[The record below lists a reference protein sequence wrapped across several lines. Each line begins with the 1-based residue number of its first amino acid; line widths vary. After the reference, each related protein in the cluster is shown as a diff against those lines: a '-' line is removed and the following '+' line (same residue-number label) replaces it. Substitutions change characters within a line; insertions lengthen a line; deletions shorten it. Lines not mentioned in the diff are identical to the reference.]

1 VKCPYSN
8 LEELIKIGTEDGNE
22 FQTLEKR
29 DRGFFGES
37 QDASI
42 ELQPTKF
49 SVDKMGLH
57 HRNRTNEFY
66 KSTIGDRCEGRFL
79 PNLQFRFI

>member
-29 DRGFFGES
+29 DRGFIGES
-37 QDASI
+37 QDTSI

-49 SVDKMGLH
+49 SVDKM
-57 HRNRTNEFY
+57 
-66 KSTIGDRCEGRFL
+66 
-79 PNLQFRFI
+79 